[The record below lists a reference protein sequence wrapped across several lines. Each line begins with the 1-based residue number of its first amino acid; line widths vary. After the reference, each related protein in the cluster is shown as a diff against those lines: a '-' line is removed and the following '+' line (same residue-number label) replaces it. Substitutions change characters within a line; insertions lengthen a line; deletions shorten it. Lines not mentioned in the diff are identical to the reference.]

1 MCTST
6 RSMPSYGTIVGVVGQ
21 DGARYRPSRPAEA
34 KRDTLCRHE
43 AYYLA
48 NVLRIVS
55 AYARYRAA

>member
-1 MCTST
+1 
-6 RSMPSYGTIVGVVGQ
+6 MPSYGTIVGVVGQ